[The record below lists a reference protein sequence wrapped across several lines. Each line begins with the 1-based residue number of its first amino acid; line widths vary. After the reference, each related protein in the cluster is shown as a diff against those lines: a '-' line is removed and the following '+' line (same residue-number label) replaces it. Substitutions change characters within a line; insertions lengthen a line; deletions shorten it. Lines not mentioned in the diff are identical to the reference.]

1 VPRLE
6 AASRQLFLTASSRL
20 GLAAQCLG
28 LGLGLDES
36 ASVLLAEAVRG
47 SACFGQVIFGTS
59 LKLFNHHKW
68 WRTNILHF
76 N

>member
-1 VPRLE
+1 MGSLETVSRLE
-6 AASRQLFLTASSRL
+6 AVSMQFFVLSRL

-47 SACFGQVIFGTS
+47 SAAFVQVI
-59 LKLFNHHKW
+59 LLQ
-68 WRTNILHF
+68 
-76 N
+76 